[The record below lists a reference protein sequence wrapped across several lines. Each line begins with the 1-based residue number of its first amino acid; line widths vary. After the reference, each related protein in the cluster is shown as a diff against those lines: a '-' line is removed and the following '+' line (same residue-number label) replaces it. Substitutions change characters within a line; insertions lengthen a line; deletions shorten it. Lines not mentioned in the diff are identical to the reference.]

1 MLPPVDGRHPLRV
14 CLLGAESTGKSTLAE
29 ALARAYGTLWVPE
42 YGRAYTEV
50 GRPAGAPWTSAEF
63 THIARVQCW
72 LEDFLAGFAHAVL
85 VCDTDAF
92 TTAVFHQAYLG
103 SPARG
108 FEAEAARVYDLYVVC
123 GLDVPW
129 QHDGLREFE
138 AARLRHHES
147 YLEHARASGRP
158 WLLVEGSE
166 ESRLEAVRKAV
177 DALLLG
183 PGPAV
188 D

>member
-14 CLLGAESTGKSTLAE
+14 CLLGAESTGKSTLAV

-42 YGRAYTEV
+42 YGSAYTEV

-108 FEAEAARVYDLYVVC
+108 FEAEAARLYDLYVVC

-129 QHDGLREFE
+129 ERDGLREFE
-138 AARLRHHES
+138 AARRHHQET
-147 YLEHARASGRP
+147 YLEHARASGAP
-158 WLLVEGSE
+158 WLVVEGPPE
-166 ESRLEAVRKAV
+166 RRLAAAREAV
-177 DALLLG
+177 DALLAARG
-183 PGPAV
+183 APV
-188 D
+188 E